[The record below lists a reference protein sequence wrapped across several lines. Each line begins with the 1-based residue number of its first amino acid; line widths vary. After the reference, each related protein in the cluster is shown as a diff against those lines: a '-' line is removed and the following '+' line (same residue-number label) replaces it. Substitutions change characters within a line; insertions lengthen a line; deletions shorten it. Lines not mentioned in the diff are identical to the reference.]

1 MTERRLVHHL
11 IPLDIE
17 YKYKKNLIYEIDMY
31 GVITFVNS
39 NFAEVTGFRR
49 EELIGKNHK
58 IFRHPDVP
66 DVLYEK
72 LWSTNKRMKKWFS
85 TLKNIRRDGMYF
97 WSNIHT
103 TPKYD
108 KNDKIIGFIVVH
120 KPASKIDVE
129 EEIELYAQYD

>member
-1 MTERRLVHHL
+1 VHHL

-17 YKYKKNLIYEIDMY
+17 YTYKNNLIYEIDLN
-31 GVITFVNS
+31 GIITYANS
-39 NFAEVTGFRR
+39 SFAEVTGFRK

-66 DVLYEK
+66 DAIYNN
-72 LWSTNKRMKKWFS
+72 LWTIDKKMKAWFT

-97 WSNIHT
+97 WSNMHC

-108 KNDKIIGFIVVH
+108 KDNNLIGFIIVH
-120 KPASKIDVE
+120 KPASKIDIE
-129 EEIELYAQYD
+129 EEMAVYAKSH

>member
-1 MTERRLVHHL
+1 MHHL

-17 YKYKKNLIYEIDMY
+17 YTYKNNLIYEIDIN
-31 GVITFVNS
+31 GIITYANLS
-39 NFAEVTGFRR
+39 FAEVTGFRR

-66 DVLYEK
+66 DAIYEK
-72 LWSTNKRMKKWFS
+72 LWTIDKRMKAWFS

-97 WSNIHT
+97 WSNMHC

-108 KNDKIIGFIVVH
+108 KDNNLIGFIIVH
-120 KPASKIDVE
+120 KPASKIDIE
-129 EEIELYAQYD
+129 EEIELYAKFH